1 LVSESEVVEISRDEA
16 QRIVDAAHAEAD
28 RLRGECDIYVDTKLA
43 EFESV
48 LNATSRE
55 VAERAEEASL
65 PGWGGGTLQQ

>member
-55 VAERAEEASL
+55 VLNGRKKLRSRAGVA
-65 PGWGGGTLQQ
+65 GTLQQ